1 MRIVLVPMVA
11 VALIGA
17 GEPEFAAP
25 GPAALDNPAYT
36 TPPERW
42 RTIEEALEEDNNLA
56 QILERSQRDESCNDR
71 VIQAREASGQSPF
84 FSREPA
90 SPDKPFAIYAL
101 HRQQDGCSVM
111 VMMGD
116 PDDIRPL
123 PKPQDGP
130 LLQQIPARADQ

>member
-1 MRIVLVPMVA
+1 MRIVFVPLAA

-17 GEPEFAAP
+17 GDPEFAAP
-25 GPAALDNPAYT
+25 GQTALNNPAYT

-42 RTIEEALEEDNNLA
+42 RTIEDAHEDDTNLA
-56 QILERSQRDESCNDR
+56 QILERTQRDESCNDR
-71 VIQAREASGQSPF
+71 VIQAREASGQTPF

-90 SPDKPFAIYAL
+90 SPDKPLAIYAV

-123 PKPQDGP
+123 PEPQDGP